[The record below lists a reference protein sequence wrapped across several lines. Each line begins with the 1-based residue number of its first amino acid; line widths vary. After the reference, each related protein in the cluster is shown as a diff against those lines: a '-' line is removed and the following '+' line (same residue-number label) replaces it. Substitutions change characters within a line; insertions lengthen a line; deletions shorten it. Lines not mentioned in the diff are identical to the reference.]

1 MSGPR
6 GKWGRSVHRRPRTIV
21 ALSLLALVTGCQW
34 LHAPRSLEPIHFVSI
49 EDGVSDTD
57 LRTKTGEEV
66 RWVNVRPAP
75 VAVIFSGLVRGDLS
89 CRRGFSRDEA
99 ERIAAIIFPDS
110 HASLCF
116 SKAGRMTYRVVEINR
131 PDVELNQTAT
141 VQVVGRQD

>member
-6 GKWGRSVHRRPRTIV
+6 ERWNGTGDRRPRTLV
-21 ALSLLALVTGCQW
+21 ALCLLALVTGCQW
-34 LHAPRSLEPIHFVSI
+34 LTSPRTHQPIHFVAI
-49 EDGVSDTD
+49 EEGVSDAD
-57 LRTKTGEEV
+57 LLTKAGEEV
-66 RWVNVRPAP
+66 RWVNVRSAP

-99 ERIAAIIFPDS
+99 ERIAAVIFPDS

-131 PDVELNQTAT
+131 SDVELNQTAT
-141 VQVVGRQD
+141 IQVVGRQD